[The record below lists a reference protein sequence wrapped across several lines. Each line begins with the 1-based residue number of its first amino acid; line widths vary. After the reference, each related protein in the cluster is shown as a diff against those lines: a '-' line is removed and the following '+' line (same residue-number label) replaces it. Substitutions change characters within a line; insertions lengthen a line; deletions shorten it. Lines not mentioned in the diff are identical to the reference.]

1 MKHVLVL
8 GAGLVARPLVQ
19 YLLDQPGYR
28 VTVASRTLSK
38 AKALIGDHPQGK
50 AVAFDIT
57 KDSVALGGL
66 IAETDLAI
74 SLLPYIYHV
83 QVAKECIR
91 HRKHLVTTSY
101 VSDGMRALDSA
112 AREAGIILLNEIG
125 LDPGIDHMSA
135 MRIIHRVH
143 ETGGEVKSFRSYC
156 GGLPAPE
163 ANDNPLGYKFSW
175 SPRGVV
181 LAGRNDARYLENGHV
196 VKVPNARLF
205 ATHFLTWVEG
215 LGDFEAYPNRNSLPY
230 IEIYG
235 IPETDTMYRGTLR
248 NLGWCDVMQK
258 LNELGY
264 FNLDERAD
272 LAGKTFRQVMAE
284 LVYEGGKRGTDDLK
298 ADLAALLNISPN
310 SGVMMAME
318 WLGLL
323 DDAPVSNKTTLLD
336 VLADQ
341 LLVKMVYREG
351 ERDMVVLVHEFFV
364 AYPASISGPSPCQ
377 EEGRRERIISTLIDF
392 GIPGGDTS
400 MARTVGLP
408 AASGARMVLEGEISL
423 TGVHI
428 PVLPEIYEPVL
439 GELERLGIACVERA
453 EVTHDA

>member
-1 MKHVLVL
+1 MKHVLVF
-8 GAGLVARPLVQ
+8 GAGLVAKPLVQ
-19 YLLDQPGYR
+19 YLLDQAGYR

-38 AKALIGDHPQGK
+38 AEALIGDHPQGK

-57 KDSVALGGL
+57 KDSASLSDL
-66 IAETDLAI
+66 IAQADLAV

-83 QVAKECIR
+83 QVAEQCIR

-101 VSDGMRALDSA
+101 VSDGMRALESA
-112 AREAGIILLNEIG
+112 AREAGVILLNEIG

-135 MRIIHRVH
+135 KRVINRVH
-143 ETGGEVKSFRSYC
+143 DDGGEVKSFRSYC
-156 GGLPAPE
+156 GGLPAPD

-181 LAGRNDARYLENGHV
+181 LAGRNDGRYKENGHIV
-196 VKVPNARLF
+196 EIPNARLF
-205 ATHFLTWVEG
+205 ATHYLTWVEG

-230 IEIYG
+230 VEIYG

-258 LNELGY
+258 LNQLGC
-264 FNLDERAD
+264 FGLDERTD
-272 LAGKTFRQVMAE
+272 LKGKTFRQVMAE
-284 LVYEGGKRGTDDLK
+284 LVRSEDTASLET
-298 ADLAALLNISPN
+298 DLAAFLNVSPN
-310 SGVMMAME
+310 SGVMMTME

-323 DDAPVSNKTTLLD
+323 EDTPVSDKATTLLD
-336 VLADQ
+336 ILADQ
-341 LLVKMVYREG
+341 MLVKMGYREG
-351 ERDMVVLVHEFFV
+351 ERDMVILVHEFAAV
-364 AYPASISGPSPCQ
+364 YP
-377 EEGRRERIISTLIDF
+377 GRRKRITSTLIDY

-408 AASGARMVLEGEISL
+408 AAIGTRMILEGEITL
-423 TGVHI
+423 AGVHI

-439 GELERLGIACVERA
+439 GELEQLGIACVEKT
-453 EVTHDA
+453 EVLE

>member
-1 MKHVLVL
+1 MKHVIVF
-8 GAGLVARPLVQ
+8 GAGLVTGPLVQ
-19 YLLDQPGYR
+19 YLLGHNFQ

-38 AKALIGDHPQGK
+38 AKALVGDHPHGK

-57 KDSVALGGL
+57 KDGDKLGDLVAG
-66 IAETDLAI
+66 ADLAI

-83 QVAKECIR
+83 QVAEECIR
-91 HRKHLVTTSY
+91 HRKQMVTTSY
-101 VSDGMRALDSA
+101 VSDAMRALDGT
-112 AREAGIILLNEIG
+112 AREAGVILLNEIG

-135 MRIIHRVH
+135 KRVIDQVH
-143 ETGGEVKSFRSYC
+143 TGGGEIKSFRSYC
-156 GGLPAPE
+156 GGLPAPD

-181 LAGRNDARYLENGHV
+181 LAGCNDARYQENGHIV
-196 VKVPNARLF
+196 EIPNARLF

-215 LGDFEAYPNRNSLPY
+215 LGDFEAYPNRNSIPY

-248 NLGWCDVMQK
+248 NLGWCDVLQK

-264 FNLDERAD
+264 FGLDERDD
-272 LAGKTFRQVMAE
+272 LTGKTFRQVMAE
-284 LVYEGGKRGTDDLK
+284 LVHEGGPHSTDNLQ
-298 ADLAALLNISPN
+298 ANLAALLNVSPN
-310 SGVMMAME
+310 SGVIMAME

-323 DDAPVSNKTTLLD
+323 DDAPVSDKATTLLD

-341 LLVKMVYREG
+341 MLVKMGYREG
-351 ERDMVVLVHEFFV
+351 ERDMVVLVHKFAAV
-364 AYPASISGPSPCQ
+364 YPD
-377 EEGRRERIISTLIDF
+377 RKERITSTLIDY

-408 AASGARMVLEGEISL
+408 AAIATRMILDGEISL

-428 PVLPEIYEPVL
+428 PVVPEIYEPVL
-439 GELERLGIACVERA
+439 EELEQLDIVCVEKT
-453 EVTHDA
+453 EVLE